1 MNQKLKKLE
10 KTLSDRLDA
19 MIDEKKYAKSYI
31 EKRRLSAEIRSM
43 MLVLEDV
50 YDIMA
55 EDEDVMA
62 DE

>member
-10 KTLSDRLDA
+10 KTLCDRIDA
-19 MIDEKKYAKSYI
+19 MIDEKKYAKTYA
-31 EKRRLSAEIRSM
+31 EKRRLSSEIRSM

-55 EDEDVMA
+55 EDEDVEA